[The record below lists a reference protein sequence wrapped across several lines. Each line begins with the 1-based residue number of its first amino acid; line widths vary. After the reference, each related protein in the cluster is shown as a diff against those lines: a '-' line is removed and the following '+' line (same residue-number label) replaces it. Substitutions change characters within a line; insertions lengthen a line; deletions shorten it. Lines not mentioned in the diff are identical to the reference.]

1 MAEICLIHGPN
12 INLLGLREP
21 DVYGSMSYEELNT
34 RLEQLAEQKG
44 LGIRIVQSNHE
55 GAIIDAI
62 QDAMKW
68 ADGII
73 INPGAYT
80 HYSYAIRDALT
91 ATRLP
96 AIEVHISNV
105 HTREE
110 WRHRSVISPVT
121 VGQVVGFGPNSYML
135 ALDAMKTLLE
145 DSHR

>member
-21 DVYGSMSYEELNT
+21 DVYGSMSFDELNSRLEELAG
-34 RLEQLAEQKG
+34 QHG
-44 LGIRIVQSNHE
+44 LGLRIVQSNHE

-62 QDAMKW
+62 QDAIKW

-121 VGQVVGFGPNSYML
+121 VGQIVGFGPNSYFL
-135 ALDAMKTLLE
+135 ALQAMRTLLE